1 MFFLSF
7 PGGTPLLLCFPIQY
21 WTFSFTKEVKV
32 NKKLDLL
39 RAIYYLGEMTDGVD
53 GFVSVTT
60 FTLGQRFLCKCLN
73 NRLSVV
79 TVNIVIGLYWI
90 LSFVKE
96 SPQIE
101 YIVDTYFFKG
111 YMLIY
116 KYSIIYSF
124 ILSLHIY
131 LYIFYHICIH
141 I

>member
-1 MFFLSF
+1 MFKQPFVCGDSEY
-7 PGGTPLLLCFPIQY
+7 CY
-21 WTFSFTKEVKV
+21 WFV
-32 NKKLDLL
+32 LD
-39 RAIYYLGEMTDGVD
+39 
-53 GFVSVTT
+53 SV
-60 FTLGQRFLCKCLN
+60 
-73 NRLSVV
+73 
-79 TVNIVIGLYWI
+79 
-90 LSFVKE
+90 FVKE